1 MAAFFASCVVTSVG
15 LPVESDRLSEIEGQR
30 PITVRMLG
38 PMRIS
43 RDGAPVALPAS
54 RKVRALFA
62 YLALAPRPVSRSQ
75 LCELLWDVP
84 NDPRGELR
92 WCLSKIRSLVD
103 AGGRRRVCTRKDT
116 IWLDLAD
123 CFVDVIE
130 IARATEEGFEILSP
144 EGQRSL
150 AALFDGDFLDGLEI
164 DRSPVFNGW
173 LTAQRRRLRACHA
186 ALLENLAG
194 SVPDD
199 EAFGYLDKWVQLAP
213 FDQRVHRTL
222 LAALVRLGRIREGE
236 EHLAAT
242 VRLFEA
248 EGLDTASIR
257 NAWRSARAVT
267 AVAIEDRNVPSA
279 LPHRRGSIV
288 VMPFIDRSSAA
299 LVRGGPADALAH
311 DVITRLAK
319 LRSLFVI
326 AEGTAFALHERHI
339 GAEEAGRTLNV
350 DYVVSGSVRAERP
363 RLTVTV
369 ELVETR
375 TARIV
380 WAENFSQKLDE
391 AFLVLEEIGNRIVAS
406 IASEIETIER
416 NRAILRP
423 PSSLDA
429 WEAYHRGLW
438 HMYRYRKIDN
448 EKARH
453 FFQLAVRLD
462 PAFSRAYA
470 GLSFTHFQDAFQR
483 WGPRE
488 PEMDKAYETAAEGIM
503 ADERDPGVHW
513 AMGRVL
519 YLRRRF
525 GESVVELER
534 SIELSPNFALGH
546 YNLSF
551 VRSVVGDP
559 HVAIADADY
568 SRQLSPFDP
577 MLFGMLATRAMALV
591 RLGEFE
597 EAAAWAVKAA
607 ARPNAFPHIH
617 AIAAYTLA
625 LAGSLDHARSH
636 AAVLRKTAPGY
647 DLTEFFAAF
656 PFDATGEALFRRGAK
671 CIGVT

>member
-1 MAAFFASCVVTSVG
+1 M
-15 LPVESDRLSEIEGQR
+15 ESDRLSEIEGQR

-186 ALLENLAG
+186 ALLEHLAG

-299 LVRGGPADALAH
+299 LVRGGAADALAH

-326 AEGTAFALHERHI
+326 AQGTVFALHERRI
-339 GAEEAGRTLNV
+339 GAEEAGRMLNV

-380 WAENFSQKLDE
+380 WAENFNHKSDD
-391 AFLVLEEIGNRIVAS
+391 AFLVLDEIGNRIVAS

-423 PSSLDA
+423 PNSLDA
-429 WEAYHRGLW
+429 WEAHHRGLW
-438 HMYRYRKIDN
+438 HMYRYQKTDN
-448 EKARH
+448 EQAHH
-453 FFQLAVRLD
+453 FFQIAVRLD
-462 PAFSRAYA
+462 PTFSRAYA
-470 GLSFTHFQDAFQR
+470 GLSFTHFQDAFQS

-488 PEMDKAYETAAEGIM
+488 PEIDQAYEAAAAG
-503 ADERDPGVHW
+503 PH
-513 AMGRVL
+513 GRRSRPRGAL
-519 YLRRRF
+519 GHGPSALAARALR
-525 GESVVELER
+525 ESVIELER
-534 SIELSPNFALGH
+534 SIDLSPNFALGH

-551 VRSVVGDP
+551 VHSVVGDP
-559 HVAIADADY
+559 HVAIAYSDY

-591 RLGEFE
+591 RLGQFE
-597 EAAAWAVKAA
+597 EAAEWAVKAA